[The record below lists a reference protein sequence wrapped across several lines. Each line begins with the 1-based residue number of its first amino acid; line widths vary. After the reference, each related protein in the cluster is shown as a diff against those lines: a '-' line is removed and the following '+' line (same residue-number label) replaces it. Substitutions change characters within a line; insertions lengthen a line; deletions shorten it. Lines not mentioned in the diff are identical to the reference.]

1 MCLKSLI
8 KNILTPLIGG
18 IIVGLIS
25 RIGNNYSMLIKPFF
39 APPGYIFPIVWTILY
54 ILMGISFY
62 LTNEDDSV
70 KGIYYL
76 QLIVNLLWSIIFFNL
91 KLYFIAFLWIILLIV
106 LVVIMIRRMHRVNNI
121 SAYLNIPYL
130 LWLILALVLN
140 FSIYLLN

>member
-1 MCLKSLI
+1 M
-8 KNILTPLIGG
+8 
-18 IIVGLIS
+18 GLIS
-25 RIGNNYSMLIKPFF
+25 RIGNNYSMLIKPCF

-106 LVVIMIRRMHRVNNI
+106 LVVIMIKRMHRVNNI